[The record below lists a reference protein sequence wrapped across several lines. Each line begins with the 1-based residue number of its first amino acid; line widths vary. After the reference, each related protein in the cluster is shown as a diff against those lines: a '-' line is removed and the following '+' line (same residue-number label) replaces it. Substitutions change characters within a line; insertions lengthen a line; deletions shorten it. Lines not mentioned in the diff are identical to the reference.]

1 MGRPVLP
8 ANQRRKSSAIHYQTF
23 PTPPPK
29 SKGPPPSISPPSSS
43 GRSHHVRSNSNTSNR
58 GETPLPTRQLLMLAV
73 IALSEQT
80 ALNSISPYLPQMAST
95 FPEVDIGQVGLYVG
109 TIASAFALAQFTTGF
124 FWGWLSDRI
133 GRKPVVLT
141 GTLLTAVGFVMFGF
155 CRTLWQAVL
164 VQVFIGLA
172 NGNQGIIST
181 CLGEIT
187 DRSNQ
192 SRAFVYLPV
201 IYGLGGI
208 TGPVVGGLLVAKG
221 AVPTRDNPY
230 PFLPPNLLS
239 AGILVVDMILS
250 MVFLEESL
258 AEARDLP
265 PLGKRVGNLFSWAWQ
280 FASSSRPTY
289 LKSKDGPPLLQSDGP
304 ANEYDEDDEY
314 DEEFTAGLPPL
325 LPHNDT
331 NLSSKAVFNRD
342 TICILISFM
351 IFQISNISYNS
362 LYPIFGAAQPP
373 IGRNLSPKE
382 IGVTLGF
389 AGAVTIAFQ
398 IGLFGRL
405 REKMGNRVTYRACMA
420 AMVLAYLLT
429 PWVGYK
435 KNDRGDGG
443 MGSGQGWLWFELGVV
458 LLIRAVA
465 AVGCLTSA
473 LLLVCGPSIIYRI
486 YLQR

>member
-1 MGRPVLP
+1 
-8 ANQRRKSSAIHYQTF
+8 
-23 PTPPPK
+23 
-29 SKGPPPSISPPSSS
+29 
-43 GRSHHVRSNSNTSNR
+43 
-58 GETPLPTRQLLMLAV
+58 MLAV
-73 IALSEQT
+73 IALAEQT
-80 ALNSISPYLPQMAST
+80 ALISISPYLPQMAST
-95 FPEVDIGQVGLYVG
+95 FPEVNAGQVGLYVG
-109 TIASAFALAQFTTGF
+109 TIASAFALAQFTTNF

-141 GTLLTAVGFVMFGF
+141 GTFLTALGFIMFGF

-164 VQVFIGLA
+164 VQVFIGLS
-172 NGNQGIIST
+172 NGNQAIIST

-221 AVPTRDNPY
+221 AVPTKDKPY

-239 AGILVVDMILS
+239 AGILLVDMILS

-265 PLGKRVGNLFSWAWQ
+265 PLGKRVTNLFLWIWQ
-280 FASSSRPTY
+280 SASARRPTY
-289 LKSKDGPPLLQSDGP
+289 LKSKDGPPLLQQDRPADENSD
-304 ANEYDEDDEY
+304 DD
-314 DEEFTAGLPPL
+314 DDADGGFQDTLATL
-325 LPHNDT
+325 LPRNDT
-331 NLSSKAVFNRD
+331 NLSRKAVFNRD
-342 TICILISFM
+342 TICILVSFM
-351 IFQISNISYNS
+351 VFQISNISYNS
-362 LYPIFGAAQPP
+362 LYPIFGASQPP

-389 AGAVTIAFQ
+389 AGAITIIFQ
-398 IGLFGRL
+398 IGLFGKL
-405 REKMGNRVTYRACMA
+405 REKMGNRLTYRVCMGL
-420 AMVLAYLLT
+420 MIVAYLLT

-435 KNDRGDGG
+435 REDVGDGG
-443 MGSGQGWLWFELGVV
+443 MSSGRDWLWVELGIV

-473 LLLVCGPSIIYRI
+473 LLLVRSFLC
-486 YLQR
+486 L